1 MANSSEPQQQP
12 LPSHPNL
19 TGTSVLVAEDDAI
32 IGMYIEELLR
42 DAGCIVLGPL
52 VSVTDA
58 LTILETQRPDVALLD
73 HTLADG
79 TVAPVAM
86 ALTERGVPF
95 ALLTGA
101 NDLELA
107 DGLTFAPRVAKPFG
121 SAALEH
127 MLRELLNRR
136 AGA

>member
-1 MANSSEPQQQP
+1 MGNGSGPQQQP
-12 LPSHPNL
+12 LPSHTNL

-32 IGMYIEELLR
+32 IGMYIDELLW
-42 DAGCIVLGPL
+42 DAGCIVLGPF

-58 LTILETQRPDVALLD
+58 LAILETQRPDVALLD

-101 NDLELA
+101 DDLELA
-107 DGLTFAPRVAKPFG
+107 GGLTFAPRVAKPFG
-121 SAALEH
+121 SGAVEQ
-127 MLRELLNRR
+127 MLLKLLHRR
-136 AGA
+136 AGD